1 MVELLT
7 PAAAARSLLYIGA
20 LVAVGRGTVAFL
32 DPEWKAGARSVHD
45 TAVPRM
51 VARLAAVAL
60 LAAVSLLLWGQLTA
74 LEMTRADIPVLLGQT
89 SWGLGWSQLAGAS
102 ALAAVALLLP
112 MGRTTSLLLLM
123 AALGV
128 AVAMGGLGHAAADEQ
143 WPIGARLLD
152 AMHVA
157 AMGAWLGGL
166 LCTVLIVRVPA
177 FPLRDAAWRTFS
189 RTATVMAPVTLAS
202 GVGSAARLLLGTA
215 PTAILASDYGRL
227 LVLKTVLAAV
237 ILFIGVGERRRIAN
251 GKTPESRRVWVELG
265 IAGAVLLVTALLT
278 GSEPP
283 DQ

>member
-1 MVELLT
+1 MAELLT
-7 PAAAARSLLYIGA
+7 LAAMARWLLYAGA

-45 TAVPRM
+45 TVGPRM

-177 FPLRDAAWRTFS
+177 FPLRHAAWRTFS

-202 GVGSAARLLLGTA
+202 GVGSAARVLLGTA
-215 PTAILASDYGRL
+215 PNAILASDYGRL
-227 LVLKTVLAAV
+227 LVLKTALAAA
-237 ILFIGVGERRRIAN
+237 ILFIGAGERRRIAN
-251 GKTPESRRVWVELG
+251 GKTPESRRVGVELG

-278 GSEPP
+278 GTEPP
-283 DQ
+283 GE